1 MRSFLD
7 MIRRSPKGDVLRD
20 MHALIDWSPIEVQ
33 LKKVLKSS
41 KMGRSSYAPLK
52 MFKILLI
59 QRFYDL
65 SDPQMEHQLYD
76 RLSFRSFCDFGF
88 SECLPDETTICRFRN
103 SLVGGSEALFEIV
116 LSQLDTKGYVLRK
129 GTLVDATI
137 IESSAKTPPAKEQS
151 ETDPEAGWTK
161 KRGEFTYGY
170 KAHVGVD
177 EGSGLVVKVK
187 LTSANFHDSQ
197 VFHHVVTGEEDAVYA
212 DKAYDSKAIRDM
224 LKEADITDRIVFKKK
239 KGKKLRH
246 ILKVLNRLYSRVRS
260 GVERIFAHFKG
271 QHGYV
276 RARYKGWDKNQNHL
290 NLMAIMYNMKR
301 AVALSK

>member
-1 MRSFLD
+1 
-7 MIRRSPKGDVLRD
+7 
-20 MHALIDWSPIEVQ
+20 
-33 LKKVLKSS
+33 
-41 KMGRSSYAPLK
+41 
-52 MFKILLI
+52 
-59 QRFYDL
+59 
-65 SDPQMEHQLYD
+65 
-76 RLSFRSFCDFGF
+76 
-88 SECLPDETTICRFRN
+88 
-103 SLVGGSEALFEIV
+103 
-116 LSQLDTKGYVLRK
+116 
-129 GTLVDATI
+129 
-137 IESSAKTPPAKEQS
+137 
-151 ETDPEAGWTK
+151 
-161 KRGEFTYGY
+161 
-170 KAHVGVD
+170 
-177 EGSGLVVKVK
+177 
-187 LTSANFHDSQ
+187 